1 MRGAIT
7 LILALVLLVVVA
19 LDGYSMFAA
28 FMDSHELALGAAQ
41 TAAASLDGS
50 GGNEGAARKAADAY
64 VTTHGAELLQL
75 EYGKSVARWYK
86 ARARV
91 EPKTFVFQFVPIL
104 NRFLS
109 QEAEASYAF

>member
-1 MRGAIT
+1 MAVRSPAGQCGLRRGVSDGQESLSQGSYVGGVMRGAIT

-41 TAAASLDGS
+41 TAAAALDES

-64 VTTHGAELLQL
+64 AVSYTHL
-75 EYGKSVARWYK
+75 
-86 ARARV
+86 
-91 EPKTFVFQFVPIL
+91 
-104 NRFLS
+104 
-109 QEAEASYAF
+109 